1 VINDRSSLSTLTR
14 TGALAALAAFLV
26 AAGPSEPD
34 PTLHDHSP
42 SIPAEATATG
52 TVELEGQAHDFEVAH
67 CAFGPEETGNPQ
79 VEFSLQ
85 GENQETGFT
94 VDISRVDMSEAGM
107 GYQDVVLFL
116 VGDPLNPDEAVEA
129 TWQGDAAG
137 AEGAS
142 EFLSLEGDQVTAED
156 LTFVGVAGPEAGNEL
171 QGSFNATCP

>member
-1 VINDRSSLSTLTR
+1 MHPRSSLSTLTR
-14 TGALAALAAFLV
+14 TGAVAALAAFLV

-34 PTLHDHSP
+34 PNLHGNP
-42 SIPAEATATG
+42 PAVPAEAMATG
-52 TVELEGQAHDFEVAH
+52 TVELEGQAHDFEVVH

-85 GENQETGFT
+85 GENQETGLT
-94 VDISRVDMSEAGM
+94 VDVSRVDMSDAGM

-129 TWQGDAAG
+129 TRQGDAPG

-142 EFLSLEGDQVTAED
+142 EFLSLQGDQVTAED
-156 LTFVGVAGPEAGNEL
+156 LTFVAVAGPEAGNEL
-171 QGSFNATCP
+171 EGSFQATCP